1 MQQLHMFHNTID
13 LLPSQKATAELKAS
27 RQNDKVLKLFQ
38 DHPHQDFTPAQV
50 YLMFG
55 QQYPLTSIRRAITTL
70 TSTGELVKTDHKRK
84 GLYGE
89 NNCTWILKPTSK

>member
-1 MQQLHMFHNTID
+1 MQQLHMFHNTLN
-13 LLPSQKATAELKAS
+13 LLPSQKATAEVKAS
-27 RQNDKVLKLFQ
+27 RQNDKVLKVFK

-70 TSTGELVKTDHKRK
+70 TTTGELLKTDNKRN

-89 NNCTWILKPTSK
+89 KNFTWKLNPTTK